1 MTLQGSRK
9 LFVACR
15 FKRLATK
22 YLAHKDRERRL
33 GPAVRLRKLAR
44 RLLARHTQRRALCNL
59 SGLARRLLVKHHKVS
74 AMKAI
79 GRWKKLIDGLQRR
92 DGPGTLFQYTALER
106 WEILLGKVL
115 DNAG

>member
-1 MTLQGSRK
+1 M
-9 LFVACR
+9 
-15 FKRLATK
+15 
-22 YLAHKDRERRL
+22 
-33 GPAVRLRKLAR
+33 
-44 RLLARHTQRRALCNL
+44 
-59 SGLARRLLVKHHKVS
+59 KHHKVS
-74 AMKAI
+74 AMKVI